1 MALRALL
8 AILAPL
14 LLLPAAAGAQTAP
27 PTLGV
32 EALQP
37 GQKAVVRTVFQG
49 ERIETFDAEI
59 VGVFHGGRVDGD
71 MIVARAT
78 SERVIRSGIAQG
90 MSGSP
95 VFVDGKLIGA
105 LSGAWAFSR
114 DPLFV
119 VTPIREMLSVLDQPG
134 GDPGDDAGTAGPAGL
149 DPASGRI
156 RFGAFE
162 WPGLGGEAESVPPF
176 APAAPDPMAGL
187 ASAGPGIPARLAIPV
202 ACSGLD
208 PAVLPLARQMFAP
221 LGLTAVPGGSGS
233 APAGAVASFE
243 PGAAVAVELMRGD
256 LRLAAIGTVTWR
268 DRDRVLIFGHPFFQS
283 GHVRMPLATAS
294 ITTIVA
300 SELISFKLGMPGT
313 PVGVATQDR
322 RAAVGGRVGP
332 TPRLMPVS
340 VAIAGSGR
348 AERRFRFE
356 SIEDRAM
363 APQLVGIA
371 ALNSLLESGG
381 AGPAQTVRWTVRLHR
396 HGAVPLQ
403 LSDVTVSENLQ
414 AELAAAVAAPLRFL
428 YNNPFSP
435 LPLDSIAVRLETHPG
450 RDLWTLRSAE
460 VLEAA
465 VRPGGDVRVRC
476 EIERWRGGRE
486 TVTLSLHVPEEVP
499 AGRYVA
505 WFGGGAELSR
515 YEAQRLPG
523 RYRPASLDEAWERLA
538 TFRSSDRLYGALLA
552 RAPEITRDGR
562 DYPELPTSALA
573 LLAGNQSGEDANRRG
588 WQAMIDQAQ
597 HPLAGLLRGEIQ
609 LEVNVD
615 PQAP

>member
-1 MALRALL
+1 MLASLAL
-8 AILAPL
+8 PL
-14 LLLPAAAGAQTAP
+14 TAGAQEAP
-27 PTLGV
+27 PTLDLD
-32 EALQP
+32 ALQP

-49 ERIETFDAEI
+49 ERIESLEAEI

-71 MIVARAT
+71 IIVARAT
-78 SERVIRSGIAQG
+78 TERVIHSGIAQG

-95 VFVDGKLIGA
+95 VYVDGKLVGA
-105 LSGAWAFSR
+105 LSGAWAFSK

-134 GDPGDDAGTAGPAGL
+134 GDAGDDAGTGGPAGIE
-149 DPASGRI
+149 AAGGRI
-156 RFGAFE
+156 AFGAFE
-162 WPGLGGEAESVPPF
+162 WPVPVPAGAAAALPSPVESFV
-176 APAAPDPMAGL
+176 GVTG
-187 ASAGPGIPARLAIPV
+187 AGPGIPSRLALPV

-208 PAVLPLARQMFAP
+208 PAVLPLARQILAP

-233 APAGAVASFE
+233 APASRATLE
-243 PGAAVAVELMRGD
+243 PGGAVAVELMRGD
-256 LRLAAIGTVTWR
+256 LRMAAIGTVTWR
-268 DRDRVLIFGHPFFQS
+268 DRERVLIFGHPFFQS
-283 GHVRMPLATAS
+283 GRVRLPLATAN

-322 RAAVGGRVGP
+322 RAAVGGKVGAP
-332 TPRLMPVS
+332 PHLMPVS
-340 VAIAGSGR
+340 VAIAATER
-348 AERRFRFE
+348 PERRFHFE
-356 SIEDRAM
+356 SIEDRAL

-371 ALNSLLESGG
+371 SLNSLLESGG
-381 AGPAQTVRWTVRLHR
+381 AGPAQTVRWTVRMHR
-396 HGAVPLQ
+396 RGAAPLQ
-403 LSDVTVSENLQ
+403 ISDVMVSDNLQ
-414 AELAAAVAAPLRFL
+414 NELAGGIAAPLRFL

-435 LPLDSIAVRLETHPG
+435 LPLDSVTVRLEATPG
-450 RDLWTLRSAE
+450 RALWTLRSAE
-460 VLEAA
+460 VLDAA
-465 VRPGGDVRVRC
+465 VRPGSDVRVRC

-499 AGRYVA
+499 EGRYVA
-505 WFGGGAELSR
+505 WLGGGAELSR
-515 YEAQRLPG
+515 FEAQRLPG

-538 TFRSSDRLYGALLA
+538 SYRPSDRLYAALIA
-552 RAPEITRDGR
+552 RAPEVTRDGR

-588 WQAMIDQAQ
+588 WQAMLDQAQ
-597 HPLAGLLRGEIQ
+597 HPLAGPLRGEIQ